1 MATLINNVALA
12 ISSTASEVVPT
23 KQPQSSLGLT
33 GQFKTALTIATN
45 TSNESPI
52 PNEPSDS
59 TRKLGVS
66 DPAAE
71 LTLSGL
77 ATQLATLSALAQFIS
92 PQAAL
97 PSRLSGSTE
106 INSNLMQLPPSLNP
120 NQLVVLG
127 TASNDSELFSRA
139 NFLRFQQ
146 IAQLQGIEQTR
157 ENDLQLRLETIANRP
172 LEPVAE
178 LTLTSIVDSISTP
191 GNGDISSLN
200 QVHRGS
206 VIPAQI
212 PLISGLTANPQ
223 TTAQLST
230 NPNIPAPIV
239 TSSSTGLP
247 GTQVG
252 DRPLMAGEKYAA
264 IAVEGTR
271 LATMTRVFG
280 HDFDQILQN
289 VKHSAGGQPTDN
301 LGASANIFPPNNTQV
316 TSPLTSPL
324 LTGNQQAPGSTSTPN
339 TSRLADDIVTQ
350 ARFLQRADQIEF
362 QLMLDPPE
370 LGRVRVH
377 LISSGD
383 EIRGQVIVGDDA
395 VRRMIENQLPE
406 LRSRF
411 ETAGM
416 NIQHFDVTAERN
428 QSNGNTA
435 DLPDDTAWNPIQT
448 PMAMQN
454 RSSSM
459 VRSSSSSIDVTV

>member
-92 PQAAL
+92 PQA
-97 PSRLSGSTE
+97 
-106 INSNLMQLPPSLNP
+106 SNLMQLPPSLNP

-200 QVHRGS
+200 QAHRGS

-271 LATMTRVFG
+271 LAKMTRVFG

-301 LGASANIFPPNNTQV
+301 LGATANIFPPNNTQV

-435 DLPDDTAWNPIQT
+435 DLPDDTARNAIQT